1 MSEKINIQ
9 ARSAEIRQIIKDNL
23 SEHWRLFLAEGVV
36 FIALGVTAISLPG
49 LFSIGIELI
58 LGWLLLIGGIT
69 QLVRALNMVK
79 MPGFSLWLSSGI
91 LQVVIGYFLISAP
104 AQGVMTLTFL
114 LTVFFALDG
123 MAKVYLSYMLYPL
136 ARWGG
141 LLLTGI
147 SSLAVAIL
155 VWAGWHG
162 SSTWVLGLL
171 VGVNMIFIGIALV
184 NISLHHKSYQ

>member
-1 MSEKINIQ
+1 M
-9 ARSAEIRQIIKDNL
+9 
-23 SEHWRLFLAEGVV
+23 V
-36 FIALGVTAISLPG
+36 FIALGVTAIILPG
-49 LFSIGIELI
+49 LFSIGIEQI
-58 LGWLLLIGGIT
+58 LGWLLLIGGIA
-69 QLVRALNMVK
+69 QLIRALNMVK
-79 MPGFSLWLSSGI
+79 MPGISLWLSSGI

-123 MAKVYLSYMLYPL
+123 MAKVYLSYMHYPL
-136 ARWGG
+136 ARWSG

-155 VWAGWHG
+155 VWAGWQG

-171 VGVNMIFIGIALV
+171 VGINMIFIGIALV